1 MNNLPRL
8 GIKRAFE
15 EIIQNELK
23 LKYVQDA
30 FTTGVKK
37 EIQVIIPE
45 MTEEY
50 TRIQMQSKL
59 GCTLN
64 MTIDIFSEI
73 NETGVHKAVYDLI
86 SITAIHPKLREFK
99 INKIYPSSSFT
110 SYNNE
115 SSNGQVSAQVV
126 LTLEYLM
133 WGHHDKWYFC
143 G

>member
-1 MNNLPRL
+1 M
-8 GIKRAFE
+8 
-15 EIIQNELK
+15 
-23 LKYVQDA
+23 
-30 FTTGVKK
+30 
-37 EIQVIIPE
+37 IPE

-133 WGHHDKWYFC
+133 
-143 G
+143 

>member
-37 EIQVIIPE
+37 EIQVMIPE

-64 MTIDIFSEI
+64 ITIDIFSEI

-126 LTLEYLM
+126 LTFEYLM
-133 WGHHDKWYFC
+133 
-143 G
+143 

>member
-37 EIQVIIPE
+37 EIQVMIPE

-59 GCTLN
+59 GCTLH

-133 WGHHDKWYFC
+133 
-143 G
+143 

>member
-37 EIQVIIPE
+37 EIQVMIPE

-133 WGHHDKWYFC
+133 
-143 G
+143 

>member
-37 EIQVIIPE
+37 EIQVMIPE

-86 SITAIHPKLREFK
+86 PITAIHPKLREFK

-133 WGHHDKWYFC
+133 
-143 G
+143 

>member
-37 EIQVIIPE
+37 EIQVMIPE

-64 MTIDIFSEI
+64 IIIDIFSEI

-126 LTLEYLM
+126 LTFEYLM
-133 WGHHDKWYFC
+133 
-143 G
+143 

>member
-37 EIQVIIPE
+37 EIQVMIPE

-64 MTIDIFSEI
+64 MTINIFSEI

-133 WGHHDKWYFC
+133 
-143 G
+143 

>member
-8 GIKRAFE
+8 GIKRAYE

-37 EIQVIIPE
+37 EIQVMIPE

-133 WGHHDKWYFC
+133 
-143 G
+143 

>member
-8 GIKRAFE
+8 GIKRAYE

-37 EIQVIIPE
+37 EIQVMIPE

-64 MTIDIFSEI
+64 MTIDIFSEV

-126 LTLEYLM
+126 LTFEYLM
-133 WGHHDKWYFC
+133 
-143 G
+143 

>member
-1 MNNLPRL
+1 MSNMPRL

-15 EIIQNELK
+15 EIIQKDLK
-23 LKYVQDA
+23 LKYIQDA

-37 EIQVIIPE
+37 EVQVMISE

-50 TRIQMQSKL
+50 TRISMQSKL
-59 GCTLN
+59 GCSLN
-64 MTIDIFSEI
+64 ITIDIFSEV

-86 SITAIHPKLREFK
+86 SVNAINPRLKEFK

-115 SSNGQVSAQVV
+115 STNGQVSAQVV
-126 LTLEYLM
+126 LTIEYIM
-133 WGHHDKWYFC
+133 
-143 G
+143 

>member
-37 EIQVIIPE
+37 EIQVMIPE

-64 MTIDIFSEI
+64 MTIDIFSEV

-126 LTLEYLM
+126 LTFEYLM
-133 WGHHDKWYFC
+133 
-143 G
+143 

>member
-37 EIQVIIPE
+37 EIQVMIPE

-59 GCTLN
+59 SCTLN

-133 WGHHDKWYFC
+133 
-143 G
+143 

>member
-1 MNNLPRL
+1 MNNVPRL

-37 EIQVIIPE
+37 EIQVMIPE

-133 WGHHDKWYFC
+133 
-143 G
+143 